1 MRSLLILAAALLVVG
16 CSKQAEPAAA
26 ATTPASQ
33 ATASAAPAAVA
44 PEAAPAAPA
53 ISGEQA
59 FAMCTACH
67 SRDAG
72 APQRMGPNLHKLVG
86 RKAGSN
92 PGFDYS
98 PALKASDISWDA
110 KQLDAYLSAPSKL
123 VPGTRMAIAV
133 PDPARRQALIEYLS
147 AP

>member
-1 MRSLLILAAALLVVG
+1 MRSLSIIAVSLLAAA
-16 CSKQAEPAAA
+16 CSQQPVPVPAAA
-26 ATTPASQ
+26 AAGSP
-33 ATASAAPAAVA
+33 
-44 PEAAPAAPA
+44 PAAPVA
-53 ISGEQA
+53 TAPASTPAPAPEISGEQA

-72 APQRMGPNLHKLVG
+72 APQRMGPNLRGVVG

-98 PALKASDISWDA
+98 PALRASNITWDA
-110 KQLDAYLSAPSKL
+110 AQLDAYLAAPAKH
-123 VPGTRMAIAV
+123 VPGTRMVIAV

>member
-1 MRSLLILAAALLVVG
+1 MRSMLIIAALLLAVG
-16 CSKQAEPAAA
+16 CSEQSETA
-26 ATTPASQ
+26 ATTAQ
-33 ATASAAPAAVA
+33 TTAPAASETKAIEEVA
-44 PEAAPAAPA
+44 ATA
-53 ISGEQA
+53 INGEQA

-72 APQRMGPNLHKLVG
+72 APQRMGPNLHDLLG
-86 RKAGSN
+86 RKAGSS

-98 PALKASDISWDA
+98 PALRASDITWNA
-110 KQLDAYLSAPSKL
+110 QELDAYLAAPTKR

>member
-1 MRSLLILAAALLVVG
+1 MRSLLILAAALLVAG

-26 ATTPASQ
+26 AATTPAASQ
-33 ATASAAPAAVA
+33 ATAAATAA
-44 PEAAPAAPA
+44 PEAAPAASA

-67 SRDAG
+67 SRDAA
-72 APQRMGPNLHKLVG
+72 APQRMGPNLHNLVG

-98 PALKASDISWDA
+98 PALKASDITWDA
-110 KQLDAYLSAPSKL
+110 KQLDAYLTAPSKL
-123 VPGTRMAIAV
+123 VPGTRMVIAV

>member
-1 MRSLLILAAALLVVG
+1 MRSMLIIAALLLAVG
-16 CSKQAEPAAA
+16 CSEQSETA
-26 ATTPASQ
+26 ATTAQ
-33 ATASAAPAAVA
+33 TTAPAASETKAIEEVA
-44 PEAAPAAPA
+44 ATA
-53 ISGEQA
+53 INGEQA

-72 APQRMGPNLHKLVG
+72 APQRMGPNLHDLLG
-86 RKAGSN
+86 RKAGSS

-98 PALKASDISWDA
+98 PALRASDITWNA
-110 KQLDAYLSAPSKL
+110 QELDAYLAAPTKR

-133 PDPARRQALIEYLS
+133 TDPARRQALIEYLS